1 MVNINFAVV
10 MSLGIILLYFHTKK
24 EIPFFMWYSM
34 LSMVLPTAIGVLQ
47 ENERTDLLDQ
57 YRALSAEAEQYQTST
72 HQLESEGSNL
82 RLELMTKDSEL
93 RRARDK
99 LDNLEREIQEVGL
112 FLRWSIVKVH
122 ASLIHMF
129 SIHYSGSTLVN
140 FIIGWI

>member
-1 MVNINFAVV
+1 MYSV
-10 MSLGIILLYFHTKK
+10 SLSLLYK
-24 EIPFFMWYSM
+24 
-34 LSMVLPTAIGVLQ
+34 LLLVLQ

-99 LDNLEREIQEVGL
+99 LDNLEREIQEVKWL
-112 FLRWSIVKVH
+112 FYL
-122 ASLIHMF
+122 
-129 SIHYSGSTLVN
+129 
-140 FIIGWI
+140 

>member
-1 MVNINFAVV
+1 MHIHV
-10 MSLGIILLYFHTKK
+10 SLSLLYK
-24 EIPFFMWYSM
+24 
-34 LSMVLPTAIGVLQ
+34 LLLVLQ

-99 LDNLEREIQEVGL
+99 LDNLEREIQEV
-112 FLRWSIVKVH
+112 K
-122 ASLIHMF
+122 
-129 SIHYSGSTLVN
+129 
-140 FIIGWI
+140 

>member
-10 MSLGIILLYFHTKK
+10 MNLCIILLYFHTKIK
-24 EIPFFMWYSM
+24 ENSILYVIYGSM
-34 LSMVLPTAIGVLQ
+34 LIMVLPTAIGVLQ

-112 FLRWSIVKVH
+112 FLC
-122 ASLIHMF
+122 
-129 SIHYSGSTLVN
+129 
-140 FIIGWI
+140 

>member
-1 MVNINFAVV
+1 MIY
-10 MSLGIILLYFHTKK
+10 G
-24 EIPFFMWYSM
+24 SM
-34 LSMVLPTAIGVLQ
+34 LIMVLPTAIGVLQ

-99 LDNLEREIQEVGL
+99 LDNLEREIQEVDI
-112 FLRWSIVKVH
+112 S
-122 ASLIHMF
+122 
-129 SIHYSGSTLVN
+129 
-140 FIIGWI
+140 

>member
-1 MVNINFAVV
+1 
-10 MSLGIILLYFHTKK
+10 
-24 EIPFFMWYSM
+24 MWYSM

-112 FLRWSIVKVH
+112 FVCWSIVKVH
-122 ASLIHMF
+122 TSLMHMF
-129 SIHYSGSTLVN
+129 SIQDSVLLLLTLS
-140 FIIGWI
+140 

>member
-1 MVNINFAVV
+1 MLIMVFINCHFCV
-10 MSLGIILLYFHTKK
+10 
-24 EIPFFMWYSM
+24 
-34 LSMVLPTAIGVLQ
+34 Q

-112 FLRWSIVKVH
+112 FLR
-122 ASLIHMF
+122 
-129 SIHYSGSTLVN
+129 
-140 FIIGWI
+140 

>member
-1 MVNINFAVV
+1 MHIHV
-10 MSLGIILLYFHTKK
+10 SLSLLYK
-24 EIPFFMWYSM
+24 
-34 LSMVLPTAIGVLQ
+34 LLLVLQ

-99 LDNLEREIQEVGL
+99 LDNLEREIQEVKWL
-112 FLRWSIVKVH
+112 FYL
-122 ASLIHMF
+122 
-129 SIHYSGSTLVN
+129 
-140 FIIGWI
+140 

>member
-1 MVNINFAVV
+1 MN
-10 MSLGIILLYFHTKK
+10 LCIILLYFLTKIK
-24 EIPFFMWYSM
+24 ENSILYVIYGSM
-34 LSMVLPTAIGVLQ
+34 LIMVLPTAVGVLQ

-129 SIHYSGSTLVN
+129 SIHDSGSTLVN

>member
-1 MVNINFAVV
+1 
-10 MSLGIILLYFHTKK
+10 MSLGIILLYFHTKIK
-24 EIPFFMWYSM
+24 VNYILYVIYGSM
-34 LSMVLPTAIGVLQ
+34 LIMVLPTAIGVLQ

-129 SIHYSGSTLVN
+129 SIHDSSSTLVN